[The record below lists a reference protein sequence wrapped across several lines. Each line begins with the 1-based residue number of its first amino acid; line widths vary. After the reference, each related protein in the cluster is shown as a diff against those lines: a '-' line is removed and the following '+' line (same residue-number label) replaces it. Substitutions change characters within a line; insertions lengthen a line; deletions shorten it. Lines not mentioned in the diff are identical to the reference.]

1 MATNSS
7 GMEESHDTPGFK
19 NPELP
24 QTQSVLFTKLPPELR
39 DRVYFFVLGE
49 FPRIKMDEK
58 PWHWGGSDEG
68 KLHAV
73 DQSIALLKVCQRM
86 STIFKV
92 IRPKGILTLFPP
104 AAHSIDCYLDETIWS
119 KIVTVLNEQMPSL
132 RHLHISIIRRKN
144 SKPVEHF
151 RALLE
156 ENLYPTLTRMKKLQ
170 CFRVLVNFENAAPAN
185 APFEVISGEYLAA
198 YETKDDL
205 ELVSNETEEE
215 VSTDNVEDENT
226 GNVKEESTEDVEDD
240 GGSGKVG
247 LGRRT
252 EPHGTDLLRLSVLRA
267 VVSAP
272 SVEPKSRNIPRPT
285 ECRVHHDDAAILA
298 ATLVRT
304 LTSIVLPAPR
314 PSLMSSRGA
323 YSGHHTLS
331 QRGHIK
337 GLKGHGARFDK
348 QTVEELHHGI
358 AGVAGRLSYLQLLLQ
373 LRGSHRY
380 SIPHRVVFLIPR
392 SQHLMLAFG
401 VKEFVQLIE
410 SDPASAP
417 TQSLNVAFKRLSVF
431 AYARELADPG
441 FTIAS
446 PLFNIIMTLIL
457 GSMFYNLSAN
467 TSSFYYRG

>member
-24 QTQSVLFTKLPPELR
+24 QTQSVLFNKLPPELR
-39 DRVYFFVLGE
+39 DR
-49 FPRIKMDEK
+49 
-58 PWHWGGSDEG
+58 HWGGSDEG

-104 AAHSIDCYLDETIWS
+104 AAHSSIHTFWIDILLNSKSECDMCNYLVDCYLDETIWS
-119 KIVTVLNEQMPSL
+119 EIVTVLNEQMPSL

-226 GNVKEESTEDVEDD
+226 GNVKEESTEDVEDEYVTQHEEKAWDIID
-240 GGSGKVG
+240 GWKIAF
-247 LGRRT
+247 
-252 EPHGTDLLRLSVLRA
+252 HLRLLMILV
-267 VVSAP
+267 P
-272 SVEPKSRNIPRPT
+272 SKGGEIYPRNASESFETLNISRVI
-285 ECRVHHDDAAILA
+285 
-298 ATLVRT
+298 
-304 LTSIVLPAPR
+304 
-314 PSLMSSRGA
+314 
-323 YSGHHTLS
+323 
-331 QRGHIK
+331 
-337 GLKGHGARFDK
+337 
-348 QTVEELHHGI
+348 
-358 AGVAGRLSYLQLLLQ
+358 
-373 LRGSHRY
+373 
-380 SIPHRVVFLIPR
+380 
-392 SQHLMLAFG
+392 
-401 VKEFVQLIE
+401 
-410 SDPASAP
+410 
-417 TQSLNVAFKRLSVF
+417 
-431 AYARELADPG
+431 ARESCKESCTWRYP
-441 FTIAS
+441 
-446 PLFNIIMTLIL
+446 
-457 GSMFYNLSAN
+457 
-467 TSSFYYRG
+467 